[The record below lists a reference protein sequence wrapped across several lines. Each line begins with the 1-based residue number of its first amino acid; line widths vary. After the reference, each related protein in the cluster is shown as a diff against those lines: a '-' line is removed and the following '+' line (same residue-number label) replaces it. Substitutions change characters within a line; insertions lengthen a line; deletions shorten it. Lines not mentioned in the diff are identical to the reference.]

1 LAALLSFTNDQNK
14 TEIIMKWV
22 AFDPHRYIEGIVE
35 LTLQEVGAYQI
46 LITHAYA
53 RDGDLPDNPEMICR
67 MLRCHGH
74 TWRAI
79 KAALVAKSKI
89 EILDGKIV
97 PNGVQ
102 NTLKSAAKVSEKQSK
117 NSSKRWQKFKKDSG
131 INESDEN
138 WQSRV
143 ASTTTTTT
151 TPTKKEE
158 DILRSETGARDGN
171 GSSKTKQMGASAK
184 RTLEKE
190 FSEFYEA
197 YPKKKAKKAAQ
208 KAYEKARR
216 DTTHAAIMAGLA
228 RAIPTWNEPQYIP
241 YPATWLNRGCWDDD
255 ETGNRQPSML
265 TLSNGAK
272 VPMPN
277 APKGLTGSEYAK
289 WYHDF
294 CEKAERQHAA
304 ETHTH

>member
-1 LAALLSFTNDQNK
+1 MLIASKHDGHIPSSCTPAYLKRVAYLDKLPNLKPLIESGFLVEVLANASDAERSQAIDT
-14 TEIIMKWV
+14 TES
-22 AFDPHRYIEGIVE
+22 ETE
-35 LTLQEVGAYQI
+35 SE
-46 LITHAYA
+46 
-53 RDGDLPDNPEMICR
+53 
-67 MLRCHGH
+67 
-74 TWRAI
+74 
-79 KAALVAKSKI
+79 
-89 EILDGKIV
+89 
-97 PNGVQ
+97 
-102 NTLKSAAKVSEKQSK
+102 SEKK
-117 NSSKRWQKFKKDSG
+117 
-131 INESDEN
+131 
-138 WQSRV
+138 
-143 ASTTTTTT
+143 
-151 TPTKKEE
+151 

-228 RAIPTWNEPQYIP
+228 RAVPTWNEPQYIP
-241 YPATWLNRGCWDDD
+241 YPSTWLNRGCWDDD
-255 ETGNRQPSML
+255 QTGAQQPSML

-272 VPMPN
+272 VPMPS